1 MTSHRRIKAA
11 KGTREWYWSISI
23 KYLTPIGKENC
34 IELETI
40 GSKSRFVLH
49 WNHCIAS
56 LTEWLNSGKKVCQR
70 RKKKTTELDHCNWSI
85 FQDRKIYSHSWPS
98 PITLI
103 FSVTCVIFFIIYKE
117 IKATYLV
124 QASLNHSRMNHSF
137 CSQCDM
143 WKPAYI
149 ESSLMAFWLFCTA
162 YVFNIYHLNTYKS
175 FYSLS

>member
-1 MTSHRRIKAA
+1 MIL
-11 KGTREWYWSISI
+11 
-23 KYLTPIGKENC
+23 KYINQVLNANRQGK
-34 IELETI
+34 
-40 GSKSRFVLH
+40 LH
-49 WNHCIAS
+49 WARNYWQQI
-56 LTEWLNSGKKVCQR
+56 KVCLTLKSLHCLINWMAEQW
-70 RKKKTTELDHCNWSI
+70 KESMSKTEKKTTELDHCNWSI
-85 FQDRKIYSHSWPS
+85 FQDRKIYSYSWPS

-149 ESSLMAFWLFCTA
+149 ESSFMAFWLFCTA

-175 FYSLS
+175 FHSVS